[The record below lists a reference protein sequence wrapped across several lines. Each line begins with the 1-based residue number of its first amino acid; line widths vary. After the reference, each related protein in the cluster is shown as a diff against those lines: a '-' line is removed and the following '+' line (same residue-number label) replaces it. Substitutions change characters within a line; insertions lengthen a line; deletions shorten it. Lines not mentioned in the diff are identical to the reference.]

1 MKRGCHVTVR
11 MIEML
16 NKAMPKKIITPVS
29 CSRALW
35 EEAADL
41 GHSPSLLEP
50 PSRYILETLSNALKV
65 FKTPS
70 CAAKIKKTTLDRIN
84 IDL

>member
-1 MKRGCHVTVR
+1 

-16 NKAMPKKIITPVS
+16 NKAMPKKIITS

-35 EEAADL
+35 EEVADL

-50 PSRYILETLSNALKV
+50 PSRYLKPNLM
-65 FKTPS
+65 PS
-70 CAAKIKKTTLDRIN
+70 RYLKPYLMPSRYLKPHPVPQK
-84 IDL
+84 

>member
-1 MKRGCHVTVR
+1 

-16 NKAMPKKIITPVS
+16 NKAMPKKIITS

-35 EEAADL
+35 EEVADL

-50 PSRYILETLSNALKV
+50 PSRYLKPNLMPSRYLKTQCNALKV

>member
-1 MKRGCHVTVR
+1 

-16 NKAMPKKIITPVS
+16 NKAMPKKIITLAS

-35 EEAADL
+35 EEVADL

-50 PSRYILETLSNALKV
+50 PSRYLKPNLMPPRYL
-65 FKTPS
+65 KPYLMPS
-70 CAAKIKKTTLDRIN
+70 RYLKPHPVPQK
-84 IDL
+84 